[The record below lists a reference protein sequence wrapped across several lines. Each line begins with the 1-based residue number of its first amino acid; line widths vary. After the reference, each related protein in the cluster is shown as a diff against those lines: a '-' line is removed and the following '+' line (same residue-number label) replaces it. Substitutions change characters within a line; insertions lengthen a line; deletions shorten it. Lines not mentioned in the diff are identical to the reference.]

1 MSDAETDLHT
11 EEDRG
16 TSFRPLLCI
25 AFDLAVLISYA
36 REPFFHFVYHDG
48 GLERLQNKLMLAFL
62 DLPTDTGKLPPHGEV
77 VDRFQYL
84 SGIWTEWQTILSHP
98 RALQIAGELGYNFDG
113 IDESALK
120 RRYLG
125 TIS

>member
-1 MSDAETDLHT
+1 MNGFALRLESELGIPWLRLRSEDLFKG
-11 EEDRG
+11 DG
-16 TSFRPLLCI
+16 
-25 AFDLAVLISYA
+25 LAA
-36 REPFFHFVYHDG
+36 
-48 GLERLQNKLMLAFL
+48 MLAFL

-84 SGIWTEWQTILSHP
+84 SGTWTEWQTILSHP
-98 RALQIAGELGYNFDG
+98 RALQIAGKLGYNFDG

-125 TIS
+125 TVS